1 MQTYDWDDGGGDGNV
16 VDVFMAVMEQYP
28 PKWPRASQPLFSIK
42 AEFKAAA
49 AHLLQTIHIQ
59 RRFRSAKHWCSV
71 ERQKGR
77 TKMRISIVAQLES
90 QVDFALKHQQGNG
103 KGNSFCNDM
112 LEILDLE
119 CIPFA
124 LFQCSVGRIM

>member
-59 RRFRSAKHWCSV
+59 RGFDQPNTGAVSSGKRG
-71 ERQKGR
+71 E
-77 TKMRISIVAQLES
+77 
-90 QVDFALKHQQGNG
+90 LK
-103 KGNSFCNDM
+103 
-112 LEILDLE
+112 
-119 CIPFA
+119 
-124 LFQCSVGRIM
+124 